1 MTLRLPL
8 LAATALLLTAAAP
21 DPAPP
26 PAPLRLVQTIS
37 PQGLQEVS
45 PGAIVSTSAIY
56 KPDSVI
62 LAGDIVLDYKGEQRK
77 FARGEVIQAGGPTGV
92 AGVPDAIFCEPVHE
106 GSIGKVLTGQ
116 LAFGV
121 VGALRPT
128 HLNTRY
134 CLFDAD
140 KDSKFDHAFLVG
152 AKGDGRAPFAIP
164 PVEYGTIEGRRL
176 ADDSV
181 ARLRYVGP
189 AGTPDMIAFDLEA
202 FAIGKLRDVPH
213 ARTFISVTKLP
224 AYAIIG
230 VAVVTVLTYD
240 PKTRVATIRMD
251 HDLAP
256 GHIVLPE
263 LARAY

>member
-1 MTLRLPL
+1 MTFHPL
-8 LAATALLLTAAAP
+8 LLATTALLLTAAAP
-21 DPAPP
+21 DTAPP
-26 PAPLRLVQTIS
+26 PAPLRLVETIS

-45 PGAIVSTSAIY
+45 PGAIVSNAVIN

-62 LAGDIVLDYKGEQRK
+62 LAGDIVLDYKGEQRT
-77 FARGEVIQAGGPTGV
+77 FARGEVIRAGGATGV
-92 AGVPDAIFCEPVHE
+92 AGVPDAIFCEAVHKA
-106 GSIGKVLTGQ
+106 SVGKVLTGQ

-128 HLNTRY
+128 HLDTRY

-140 KDSKFDHAFLVG
+140 KDSKFDHAFLIG
-152 AKGDGRAPFAIP
+152 AKGAGRAPFAIP
-164 PVEYGTIEGRRL
+164 PVEYGLIEGRRL
-176 ADDSV
+176 SDDSV

-189 AGTPDMIAFDLEA
+189 AGSSDTIAFDLEA

-213 ARTFISVTKLP
+213 SRYYVPIGKLP

-240 PKTRVATIRMD
+240 PTTRVATIRMD

-256 GHIVLPE
+256 GHIMLPE